1 MHHTVMDHLSM
12 QDTFLHRLDA
22 RTKLIAVVAF
32 TVLVISLPRTSIAI
46 IAVSAI
52 GPFSMLI
59 FARIPLKLA
68 ALQIAC
74 LSPFIMIIAISSAFY
89 DRTPVTIAFGT
100 CDWTTTQG
108 TIAAVAIF
116 ARFAVT
122 MMAIIALS
130 ATTRLSDLLV
140 ALSSLRLPNILVM
153 QIGLLYRYI
162 FLIIDRACHM
172 LRARTGRKL
181 RYLGLRTELSTSTA
195 MIAALFAASTQT
207 AGRVS
212 DAMMARG
219 FDGTTRSLKRSA
231 LSIAD
236 AIFLTAVCAYMAL
249 LLILKG
255 VL

>member
-12 QDTFLHRLDA
+12 QDTVLHRLDA
-22 RTKLIAVVAF
+22 RSKIIAVVAF
-32 TVLVISLPRTSIAI
+32 TVLVISLPRTGIAI

-52 GPFSMLI
+52 GPFSMLLL
-59 FARIPLKLA
+59 ARVPLKLA
-68 ALQIAC
+68 TLQIAC
-74 LSPFIMIIAISSAFY
+74 LCPFILIIAISSAFY
-89 DRTPVTIAFGT
+89 DRTAVTVAFGAYQFN
-100 CDWTTTQG
+100 TTQG

-130 ATTRLSDLLV
+130 ATTRLSDMLF

-172 LRARTGRKL
+172 LRARAGRKL
-181 RYLGLRTELSTSTA
+181 QYLGLRTELSTSAA
-195 MIAALFAASTQT
+195 MIASLFAASTQT
-207 AGRVS
+207 AYRVS

-219 FDGTTRSLKRSA
+219 FDGTTRSLKKNTF
-231 LSIAD
+231 SIAD
-236 AIFLTAVCAYMAL
+236 AAFLAAVCAYMAL
-249 LLILKG
+249 LLALKG
-255 VL
+255 II